1 MTNLIGLTRHG
12 VAGLRHGSPAPA
24 VSLGSNL
31 ELFIHLSIRFHRGRV
46 HEKGGGDPPFRLGL
60 INAWIIFTSFHL
72 REFCFLSASLN
83 HSAWKRFLSP
93 TLLQPTLPLS
103 HSLPHPFPCFT
114 SFPSLQSL
122 FCSIIHWRKC
132 PPPPSSSTLVGG
144 SWADP
149 QPSPL
154 LLPWID
160 SLSFQALWV
169 HTEYQETASLAAWSL
184 LDERTRGPC
193 ASTGF
198 RFTVSS
204 TCFLRS
210 WTQTTNASHS

>member
-132 PPPPSSSTLVGG
+132 PPPVLVYTCRGELSRSTALASTFAMNRFVVIPSTLG
-144 SWADP
+144 AY
-149 QPSPL
+149 
-154 LLPWID
+154 
-160 SLSFQALWV
+160 WV
-169 HTEYQETASLAAWSL
+169 S
-184 LDERTRGPC
+184 GNC
-193 ASTGF
+193 
-198 RFTVSS
+198 
-204 TCFLRS
+204 
-210 WTQTTNASHS
+210 